1 MNRYKKGYRA
11 ENELTKLLS
20 SLGYAVLRAPKSGK
34 NTVDVIACKNGNIF
48 VFECKHW
55 KSNAR
60 ISKKQISNLL
70 EFAKKAG
77 GVAFIALKSNTGW
90 IFLRAE
96 DVMESGCKISNLL
109 IARKGFSV
117 EFFERY

>member
-11 ENELTKLLS
+11 ENELLKLLS

-48 VFECKHW
+48 VFECKNW
-55 KSNAR
+55 KTNAR
-60 ISKKQISNLL
+60 INEKQISHLV

-96 DVMESGCKISNLL
+96 DVIQSGCKISNLL
-109 IARKGFSV
+109 IAGKGFSV